1 MNVNP
6 LIGLFAIFIIGVILN
21 SQQSVPQNFSDLGGI
36 LALVGGVGLTLYML
50 KLFGI
55 FRQW

>member
-55 FRQW
+55 FR